1 MGKPARIFSPPLRA
15 RYFLLTVQPNGALL
29 GYVRA
34 VRSES
39 YDAADW
45 GRVEFLRC
53 LNGSVQPR
61 CARTGYVMRL
71 GDRVRTQATVLYA
84 RREQDMGAEWSAA
97 RTRSGTWTWWEHVKR
112 NCMAL
117 VDIAPMSFLLLFLIL
132 ISGFGNKPK
141 KHKSKVGAK
150 THTHKKNPQLI
161 HLAHSWI
168 CRLCEDFS
176 CTYCPTTLPH
186 DFSGATGGM
195 EIPVL

>member
-1 MGKPARIFSPPLRA
+1 MTTI
-15 RYFLLTVQPNGALL
+15 TVKVLHVKQKAIKRKWASLL
-29 GYVRA
+29 GYFLHPWERVSSWQFSQMERSW
-34 VRSES
+34 VMWGLCESES

-53 LNGSVQPR
+53 LSVSVQPR

-71 GDRVRTQATVLYA
+71 GDRVRAQATVLYA

-150 THTHKKNPQLI
+150 THKQKKK
-161 HLAHSWI
+161 SWI
-168 CRLCEDFS
+168 NPFGTQLD
-176 CTYCPTTLPH
+176 L
-186 DFSGATGGM
+186 
-195 EIPVL
+195 